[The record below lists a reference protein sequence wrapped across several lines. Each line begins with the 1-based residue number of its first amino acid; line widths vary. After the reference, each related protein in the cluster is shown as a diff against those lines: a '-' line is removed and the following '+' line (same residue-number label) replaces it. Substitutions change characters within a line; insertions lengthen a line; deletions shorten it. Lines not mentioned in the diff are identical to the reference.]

1 MTLDEQ
7 QQLTQFLKQLRNT
20 QSGPKDPEAAAL
32 IDQATAGHADASYL
46 LVQRV
51 LILEQ
56 ALNAAKQQINDLQTQ
71 LKNPSAKSSFLT
83 NDPWAATSSP
93 SSKTIPGIDQYQAPR
108 YAASPQ
114 PAQTQGS
121 SFLGNM
127 ATTAAGV
134 VAGSFLF
141 QGIENLLGHHN
152 LTGNHLSSNFDQPL
166 TESTVINNY
175 YGDDALANANYQ
187 DQETGPDLF
196 NASDDNF
203 ADDLDSD
210 PDWI

>member
-7 QQLTQFLKQLRNT
+7 QQLSQFLKQLSNT

-32 IDQATAGHADASYL
+32 IDQAIAGHADASYL

-71 LKNPSAKSSFLT
+71 LKNTATKSSFLT
-83 NDPWAATSSP
+83 NDPWATASTP
-93 SSKTIPGIDQYQAPR
+93 SAKTIPGIDQYQPPR
-108 YAASPQ
+108 YTTAPPTSQNP
-114 PAQTQGS
+114 GN
-121 SFLGNM
+121 SFLGNI
-127 ATTAAGV
+127 ASTAAGV

-152 LTGNHLSSNFDQPL
+152 LANSHLSSNYDQAP

-175 YGDDALANANYQ
+175 YGDDALANADYQ
-187 DQETGPDLF
+187 APDSDPDLL